1 VRPSDTTIT
10 TPGGTTPGGTASGDT
25 TASAAAVEAAGGTAR
40 GGGLRPDQA
49 AVGEWRR
56 LRERLAHS
64 DRAASAAALAALA
77 AGIRRTVIGT
87 ISGAGLGH
95 AGGDLSVTDIL
106 ATLYGAVLRVDP
118 ADPDWPERDRFIL
131 SKGHCSVALYTTLTT
146 CGFFP
151 AEQLRTFAAPLSPL
165 NGHPSRRAVP
175 GVETSTGPLG
185 HGLPVGVGVAVGL
198 RLRGSAARTVVVLG
212 DGELQE
218 GSNWEAAMTAGH
230 RKLASL
236 TAVVDRNGLQQGART
251 SATNDLE
258 PLADKW
264 RAFGWEA
271 VEVDGHDH
279 LALLDA
285 VTAPR
290 SGRPR
295 CVIARTVKGRGVS
308 FMEDRVEWHHR
319 VPDPEQARLALEELR

>member
-1 VRPSDTTIT
+1 MRPSPTTIT
-10 TPGGTTPGGTASGDT
+10 AAPPGHDVTA
-25 TASAAAVEAAGGTAR
+25 
-40 GGGLRPDQA
+40 LLPDHDA
-49 AVGEWRR
+49 IAEWRG
-56 LRERLAHS
+56 LRERLARA
-64 DRAASAAALAALA
+64 DRDAAAGALAALA
-77 AGIRRTVIGT
+77 GGIRRTVIST
-87 ISGAGLGH
+87 IAGAGLGH

-106 ATLYGAVLRVDP
+106 ATLYGAVLRLDP
-118 ADPDWPERDRFIL
+118 ADPGWPDRDRLVL
-131 SKGHCSVALYTTLTT
+131 SKGHCSVALYTTLST

-151 AEQLRTFAAPLSPL
+151 AERLSTFAAPMSPL
-165 NGHPSRRAVP
+165 NGHPSRRSVP

-185 HGLPVGVGVAVGL
+185 HGLPVGVGIAVGL

-230 RKLASL
+230 RGLTSL
-236 TAVVDRNGLQQGART
+236 TAVIDRNGLQQGART
-251 SATNDLE
+251 SATNELE

-285 VTAPR
+285 LTAPHDA
-290 SGRPR
+290 GRPR

-308 FMEDRVEWHHR
+308 FMEDRVEWHHK
-319 VPDPEQARLALEELR
+319 VPDAEQARSALEELR

>member
-1 VRPSDTTIT
+1 MRPSETTIT
-10 TPGGTTPGGTASGDT
+10 AVGGAASTA
-25 TASAAAVEAAGGTAR
+25 APPAR
-40 GGGLRPDQA
+40 GVTGLLPDHDA
-49 AVGEWRR
+49 IAEWRR
-56 LRERLAHS
+56 LRERLAHA
-64 DRAASAAALAALA
+64 DRPATAAALVALA
-77 AGIRRTVIGT
+77 GRIRRTVIST
-87 ISGAGLGH
+87 ITGAGLGH
-95 AGGDLSVTDIL
+95 TGGDLSVTDIL
-106 ATLYGAVLRVDP
+106 TTLYGAMLRVDP
-118 ADPDWPERDRFIL
+118 ANPDWPDRDRLIL

-146 CGFFP
+146 CGFFS
-151 AEQLRTFAAPLSPL
+151 AEQLSTFATPMSPL

-175 GVETSTGPLG
+175 GIETSTGPLG

-198 RLRGSAARTVVVLG
+198 ALRKSAARTVVVLG

-230 RKLASL
+230 RRLSSL

-290 SGRPR
+290 GAGRPR

-308 FMEDRVEWHHR
+308 FMEDRVEWHHK
-319 VPDPEQARLALEELR
+319 VPDAEQARLALEELR